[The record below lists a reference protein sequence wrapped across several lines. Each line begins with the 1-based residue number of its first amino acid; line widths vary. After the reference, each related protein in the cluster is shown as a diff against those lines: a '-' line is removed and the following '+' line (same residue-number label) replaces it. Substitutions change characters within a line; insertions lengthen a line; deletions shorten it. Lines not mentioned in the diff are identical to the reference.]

1 MLRTQM
7 TAALLLL
14 HRGRSASRGGIEA
27 RVLKKAVDQSE
38 QVLVTVLEA
47 MEIPQLGLVQRSVHS
62 ALEQLGV
69 AEHRL
74 KRSAEVMTEN
84 RQQLG
89 TDSIFLGPFRAGA
102 RQIFA
107 RDPQLVERLGEREPA
122 CRAGVARNVSR

>member
-7 TAALLLL
+7 TAVLSLLQ
-14 HRGRSASRGGIEA
+14 RRRSAFRGGIEA

-47 MEIPQLGLVQRSVHS
+47 MEIPQLGLVQRSVDA

-89 TDSIFLGPFRAGA
+89 TDSISLGPFRAGA

-107 RDPQLVERLGEREPA
+107 RDPQLV
-122 CRAGVARNVSR
+122 

>member
-1 MLRTQM
+1 MLNKT
-7 TAALLLL
+7 
-14 HRGRSASRGGIEA
+14 
-27 RVLKKAVDQSE
+27 VDQSE
-38 QVLVTVLEA
+38 QVLVTLLEA
-47 MEIPQLGLVQRSVHS
+47 MEIPQLGLVQRSVHA

-89 TDSIFLGPFRAGA
+89 TDSIFLSPFRAGA

-107 RDPQLVERLGEREPA
+107 RDPQLVERLRERVSA
-122 CRAGVARNVSR
+122 CQAGVARNVSG